1 MMVSRE
7 SERSDDT
14 ASAVTR
20 KIYHVAVDGEG
31 SATIVEFHCEGE
43 CYRLL
48 IRVKGTSV
56 TAEWIEDSVAD
67 RLRRL

>member
-1 MMVSRE
+1 ML
-7 SERSDDT
+7 SEDSDHYDDT
-14 ASAVTR
+14 ASAVKR

-43 CYRLL
+43 IYRLL

-56 TAEWIEDSVAD
+56 TAEWLEAD
-67 RLRRL
+67 AVDRFRRL